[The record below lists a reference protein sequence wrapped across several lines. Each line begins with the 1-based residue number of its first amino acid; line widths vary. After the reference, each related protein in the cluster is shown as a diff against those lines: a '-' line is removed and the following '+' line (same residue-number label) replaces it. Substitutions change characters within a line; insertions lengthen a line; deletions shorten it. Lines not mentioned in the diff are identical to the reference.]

1 MDVETWF
8 RRWLSRHPL
17 KAPPTAD
24 QQQYTTEVMARIKT
38 LEQPVPKPIVL
49 RPRWVW
55 PRLALVAST
64 VAIVAL
70 VVGRAEQTPEQP
82 QVVQQVEYDT
92 QLPAALDEAIVLES
106 SDGAIEQLAQELESY
121 DTLLLAQ
128 SGGNDAGWL
137 EQTLELLDQLDEDIP
152 EDATGDS
159 SDEDWLRELEFLDD
173 SDLAASS

>member
-1 MDVETWF
+1 MDVEAWF

-17 KAPPTAD
+17 KMPTTAE
-24 QQQYTTEVMARIKT
+24 QKRYTAEVMARVKA
-38 LEQPVPKPIVL
+38 LEQPTQRPVVL
-49 RPRWVW
+49 RSRWVW

-64 VAIVAL
+64 AALIAL
-70 VVGRAEQTPEQP
+70 VVGRVERTPERP
-82 QVVQQVEYDT
+82 QVAQQLEHDI
-92 QLPAALDEAIVLES
+92 QLFAALDETIELES
-106 SDGAIEQLAQELESY
+106 AGDDVEQLAQELESY

-128 SGGNDAGWL
+128 AGEDDAGWL
-137 EQTLELLDQLDEDIP
+137 EQTLELLDELDEALP